1 MTTRSAK
8 LLTLALWVIFAAYCA
23 GFAWHKHR
31 HPGPCADVH
40 GKLVTVNGERMC
52 EVSK

>member
-23 GFAWHKHR
+23 GFYWHWRAHR
-31 HPGPCADVH
+31 PCADVQ
-40 GKLVTVNGERMC
+40 GKLITINGERMC